1 MEEQV
6 GQVGTRDKILRGER
20 KTRKGGCCQDDPG
33 SLCWIGLRF

>member
-20 KTRKGGCCQDDPG
+20 KTRKGDVAKTTPARCV
-33 SLCWIGLRF
+33 GLG